1 MQNETQTKITI
12 RDVAKR
18 AGVSCAT
25 VSRVLN
31 KLDRVS
37 EETRQRVNA
46 AIEELSFTR
55 SSVAAS
61 MITGKTKTELDRIS
75 TTAESKYDAK
85 IIYLCF
91 NSRELLYERINR
103 RVDIMLENGLEDEVR
118 RLYESGALCGDTT
131 AGQAIGYKEML
142 KYIDG
147 QITLSEATDEI
158 KQNSRRYAKR
168 QLTWFGAKENFY
180 RLYVDDEKG
189 VRELCDIANE
199 AENYL
204 I

>member
-61 MITGKTKTELDRIS
+61 MITGKTKTVVFPLFFLYFDKKYPRDS
-75 TTAESKYDAK
+75 KAEE
-85 IIYLCF
+85 
-91 NSRELLYERINR
+91 SR
-103 RVDIMLENGLEDEVR
+103 G
-118 RLYESGALCGDTT
+118 
-131 AGQAIGYKEML
+131 
-142 KYIDG
+142 
-147 QITLSEATDEI
+147 
-158 KQNSRRYAKR
+158 
-168 QLTWFGAKENFY
+168 
-180 RLYVDDEKG
+180 
-189 VRELCDIANE
+189 
-199 AENYL
+199 
-204 I
+204 